1 MSRVSLVG
9 FTIGLLGMILG
20 ALLVLKFLPFSSSQS
35 TAVVDVIQVIERQR
49 EEVLKRAEN
58 PEAAERMMQQRIE
71 EVRRILHDL
80 SKEEIIW
87 NRAAVVSGE
96 IHDVT
101 DEIEAALRLRGSK
114 WSDTGKQ

>member
-1 MSRVSLVG
+1 
-9 FTIGLLGMILG
+9 MILG
-20 ALLVLKFLPFSSSQS
+20 ALLVARLLPLPSSQS
-35 TAVVDVIQVIERQR
+35 TAVVDLVQIIELQR
-49 EEVLKRAEN
+49 EEVLKKAEN

-71 EVRRILHDL
+71 KIREILHDL

-87 NRAAVVSGE
+87 NKAAVVSGE

-114 WSDTGKQ
+114 